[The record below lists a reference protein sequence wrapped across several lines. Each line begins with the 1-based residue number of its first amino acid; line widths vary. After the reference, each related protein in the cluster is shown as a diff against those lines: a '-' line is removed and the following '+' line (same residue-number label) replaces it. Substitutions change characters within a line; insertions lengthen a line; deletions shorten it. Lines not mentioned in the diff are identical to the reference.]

1 MPLTPIDVR
10 HQEFSGQL
18 MGYSKKEV
26 RAFLEQI
33 ADEMDSVM
41 SMKDKELQRAREM
54 QYEVK
59 QEAVQAS
66 NAVEDLKR
74 REELISRTLVF
85 AEKTKADIISNAR
98 KEAENIIHEGEL
110 KAKRA
115 IQEAKQY
122 LNVLEHQYMHVKEQ
136 KRQFLMQ
143 FRVELQTFMDR
154 IGKDPLLTK
163 DAEQLL
169 DSEFKQLKEEIQ
181 PRLDQNQNQNK
192 PDPGQGN

>member
-1 MPLTPIDVR
+1 LTPVDIR
-10 HQEFSGQL
+10 HQEFSGQ
-18 MGYSKKEV
+18 MFGYSKKEV

-33 ADEMDSVM
+33 SDEMESVM
-41 SMKDKELQRAREM
+41 QKQESELSRAHQL

-85 AEKTKADIISNAR
+85 AEKTKADIIANAR
-98 KEAENIIHEGEL
+98 KEAENIINEAEL

-122 LNVLEHQYMHVKEQ
+122 LNVLEHQYMHIKEQ

-169 DSEFKQLKEEIQ
+169 DSEFRQIKEEIQ
-181 PRLDQNQNQNK
+181 PKNNSNPEK
-192 PDPGQGN
+192 PAQS

>member
-1 MPLTPIDVR
+1 M
-10 HQEFSGQL
+10 

-26 RAFLEQI
+26 RAFLEQL
-33 ADEMDSVM
+33 ASEM
-41 SMKDKELQRAREM
+41 EEYQNRNEREIQRREQM

-59 QEAVQAS
+59 QEAAQAS
-66 NAVEDLKR
+66 SAVEDLKR

-85 AEKTKADIISNAR
+85 AEKTKADIIANAR
-98 KEAENIIHEGEL
+98 KEAENILHEAEL

-122 LNVLEHQYMHVKEQ
+122 LGAMEHQYVHLKEQ

-143 FRVELQTFMDR
+143 FKSELQTFMDR

-163 DAEQLL
+163 DTEQLL
-169 DSEFKQLKEEIQ
+169 DTEFRQIKEEIA
-181 PRLDQNQNQNK
+181 PRGDTGSQTDSRQ
-192 PDPGQGN
+192 D

>member
-1 MPLTPIDVR
+1 MPLTPLDIR
-10 HQEFSGQL
+10 HQEFSGQ
-18 MGYSKKEV
+18 MFGYSKKEV
-26 RAFLEQI
+26 RALLEQI
-33 ADEMDSVM
+33 ASEMETTFQQ
-41 SMKDKELQRAREM
+41 KERELQKAQQM

-85 AEKTKADIISNAR
+85 AEKTKADIIGYAR
-98 KEAENIIHEGEL
+98 KVAENIIHEAEL
-110 KAKRA
+110 KAKRV
-115 IQEAKQY
+115 IQETKQY
-122 LNVLEHQYMHVKEQ
+122 LNVLDHQYMHLKEQ

-163 DAEQLL
+163 EAEQML
-169 DSEFKQLKEEIQ
+169 DSEFKRIKDEIQ
-181 PRLDQNQNQNK
+181 PQIEHNENKPQNQ
-192 PDPGQGN
+192 G

>member
-1 MPLTPIDVR
+1 M
-10 HQEFSGQL
+10 F
-18 MGYSKKEV
+18 GYSKKEV
-26 RAFLEQI
+26 RALLEQI
-33 ADEMDSVM
+33 ASEMETTFQQ
-41 SMKDKELQRAREM
+41 KERELQKAQQM

-85 AEKTKADIISNAR
+85 AEKTKADIIGNAR
-98 KEAENIIHEGEL
+98 KEAENIIHEAEL
-110 KAKRA
+110 KAKRV
-115 IQEAKQY
+115 IQETKQY
-122 LNVLEHQYMHVKEQ
+122 LNVLDHQYMHLKEQ

-163 DAEQLL
+163 EAEQML
-169 DSEFKQLKEEIQ
+169 DSEFKRIKDEIQ
-181 PRLDQNQNQNK
+181 PQIEHNENKPQNQ
-192 PDPGQGN
+192 G